1 MLKPTDEAA
10 LRDLS
15 WHWENVYTFA
25 VVDNTWTAIPADN
38 PADIL
43 TAESASE
50 LRELIRADY
59 AGRHPVALTNGY
71 LQERMST

>member
-1 MLKPTDEAA
+1 MLNPADEAA

-15 WHWENVYTFA
+15 RHWEDAYTFA
-25 VVDNTWTAIPADN
+25 VVDDTWTATPAAN

-43 TAESASE
+43 TAESAWE
-50 LRELIRADY
+50 LHELVKADY
-59 AGRHPVALTNGY
+59 AAGRPAARANGY

>member
-1 MLKPTDEAA
+1 MLNPADEAA

-15 WHWENVYTFA
+15 WHWENAYTFA
-25 VVDNTWTAIPADN
+25 VVDDTWTAAPADS

-50 LRELIRADY
+50 LRELVRADY
-59 AGRHPVALTNGY
+59 AERHPVARTSSY
-71 LQERMST
+71 LQERMSS

>member
-1 MLKPTDEAA
+1 MLNPTDEAA

-15 WHWENVYTFA
+15 WHSENVYAFA
-25 VVDNTWTAIPADN
+25 VVDNTWTAIPADD

-59 AGRHPVALTNGY
+59 AERHPAAQASTY
-71 LQERMST
+71 LQERLST